1 MQVLKSIAAL
11 HCFLDLQRQQRLE
24 QGDRPPTVGLVPT
37 MGALHA
43 GHRSLIERS
52 RSRDDLVIVS
62 IFVNPLQFAPQEDWD
77 RYPRDL
83 AADLQVC
90 TDCGVDAVFA
100 PDPVALGLM
109 PTPVPSNA
117 VALTQVVPPTPLIDG
132 LCGRSRPDHFQGV
145 ATIVTKLLNL
155 VRPDRAY
162 FGRKDAQQLAILQ
175 RLVADL
181 NLPVELVPC
190 PIARADDG
198 LAHSSRNRYLN
209 ADQRQRA
216 TTLAQGLFQ
225 AQEIFRAGE
234 RSRSALIDAVLHTL
248 DPVLQL
254 DYVDLVDPH
263 TLEPLAEVTTTG
275 LLAIAVWIEDTRLI
289 DNVLLSDRRPIVA
302 IDGPA
307 GAGKSTVTRQVAAQ
321 LGLLYLDTGA
331 MYRAVAWQALQLG
344 VDPGDR
350 LAMAE
355 LAHEC
360 RIEFGEPTAT
370 GEPSVWIND
379 QDVTTAVR
387 SPEVTAQVSV
397 VAAHPEVRRALVAQ
411 QRSFG
416 RQGGLVAEGR
426 DIGTTV
432 FPDAEVK
439 IFLTATPRERAR
451 RRQQDW
457 RDRGQTAIP
466 DLDQL
471 EQEITQ
477 RDHLDST
484 RAESP
489 LCQAID
495 AWELVTDGMTIAEV
509 VTAIGDRTR
518 ALTGWG
524 A

>member
-100 PDPVALGLM
+100 PDPASLGMM
-109 PTPVPSNA
+109 PAPVPSNA
-117 VALTQVVPPTPLIDG
+117 VALTQVVPPTPLTDG

-198 LAHSSRNRYLN
+198 LAYSSRNRYLSS
-209 ADQRQRA
+209 DQHQQA
-216 TTLAQGLFQ
+216 LTLSQGLFQ
-225 AQEIFRAGE
+225 AQNIFRAGE

-248 DPVLQL
+248 DPALRL

-344 VDPGDR
+344 IDPGDR

-360 RIEFGEPTAT
+360 RIYFGAPTAT

-411 QRSFG
+411 QRTFG
-416 RQGGLVAEGR
+416 PQGGLVAEGR

-451 RRQQDW
+451 RRQQDL
-457 RDRGQTAIP
+457 RDRGQTVP

-518 ALTGWG
+518 ALTGWD